1 MDFNADFPLHLWL
14 CSVSLIE
21 SKYKEGIFEF
31 KQWRLLDLGALREK
45 DTFTSTAEASYTN

>member
-45 DTFTSTAEASYTN
+45 DTFTRHC